1 MDDDHFSTTLAYT
14 KSPKTSRR
22 TTFQNELEAAV
33 SARTNRHKPSYSY
46 SDDFDDDE
54 DHDKDDDGDILSNLL
69 KTQKERKDRF
79 RAGRTKGKINDFML
93 SDDEDENVKPKKVSF
108 LKTKVS
114 SSPVHIEQQDSMKS
128 VGSHHGSFNFT
139 QSRSTPQS
147 PQNSVTTEKNQEADS
162 PLSSQS
168 DNLQPQS
175 TLQKADRSESIMRMR
190 NQTESSLVRK
200 SLSES
205 PLPFNSENSQW
216 KSSVPLPSE
225 GSLCDSPVSLL
236 SDKQDNQRISFGED
250 CDLPIP
256 HPRERSVKTKL
267 PTGQGCPAED
277 MSPRPL
283 PRHKAVNLW
292 ERGPLEEKT
301 QAETTDCSGRAM
313 SIVLSNTS
321 TTNESV
327 QGSDEGW
334 VMSQKSK
341 TYSSSTTETLSEA
354 PATAGSVAS
363 EESKEERQS
372 TSFEEKHES
381 FSGNFGNHT
390 STSHAQRIR
399 KSSDRKSKSSYT
411 AESKYLGTLKILDQR
426 TQEAQQ
432 IPEAA
437 DSLRAAVYQEWVKKK
452 EETIK
457 IKMIAKKQEEK
468 LKEDKKQ
475 EDMLAKIADAKA
487 SYEAWK
493 EKKKDVIRKKEKE
506 KQEEVNRQQTE
517 RDKMQEKK
525 EIAKQVFEKWKQEHD
540 EILKEKIRKK
550 KQTEKREKLQQGQVK
565 DERKRDC
572 TSAFMKWSE
581 QKKCVIQAKV
591 REERKQETFQEV
603 EEQYEKEEREKMAL
617 EVYDKWLRRKEFQ
630 QKRERKE
637 KKIQA
642 ILHDEPP
649 PPWSPPNKTIPFGK

>member
-1 MDDDHFSTTLAYT
+1 MMDDDHFSTTLAYT

-33 SARTNRHKPSYSY
+33 SARTNRHKPRYSY

-69 KTQKERKDRF
+69 KTQKEKKDRF
-79 RAGRTKGKINDFML
+79 RAGRTKGKISDFML
-93 SDDEDENVKPKKVSF
+93 LDDEDENVKPKKLSF
-108 LKTKVS
+108 LKTKVK

-128 VGSHHGSFNFT
+128 AGNHHGSFHF
-139 QSRSTPQS
+139 TPQN
-147 PQNSVTTEKNQEADS
+147 PQNSVTTEKNQEAGS
-162 PLSSQS
+162 PFCSQS

-175 TLQKADRSESIMRMR
+175 TLQKADRSESVMRMR
-190 NQTESSLVRK
+190 NQTESSMVRK

-205 PLPFNSENSQW
+205 PLPFSSEYSQW

-225 GSLCDSPVSLL
+225 GSLCDSPVSLV
-236 SDKQDNQRISFGED
+236 SDKQDNQRISFGKD

-267 PTGQGCPAED
+267 PSGQGCPAED

-283 PRHKAVNLW
+283 PRHKTVNDH
-292 ERGPLEEKT
+292 GPLEEKT
-301 QAETTDCSGRAM
+301 QAETTDCSVRATSTM

-321 TTNESV
+321 TTNDSV
-327 QGSDEGW
+327 QGPDEGRL
-334 VMSQKSK
+334 MSQKSK
-341 TYSSSTTETLSEA
+341 TYSSSTSENISEA
-354 PATAGSVAS
+354 PAIAGSVAS
-363 EESKEERQS
+363 EESKEEIQS
-372 TSFEEKHES
+372 TSFEEKHERS
-381 FSGNFGNHT
+381 HGNFGNHT
-390 STSHAQRIR
+390 FTLPAQKIS
-399 KSSDRKSKSSYT
+399 KSSGRKSKSSYT

-452 EETIK
+452 EEKIK
-457 IKMIAKKQEEK
+457 IKMMAKKQEEK

-493 EKKKDVIRKKEKE
+493 EKKVDVIRKKEKE
-506 KQEEVNRQQTE
+506 KQEAVNRQQME
-517 RDKMQEKK
+517 MDKIQEKK
-525 EIAKQVFEKWKQEHD
+525 ETAKQVFEKWKQEHD

-550 KQTEKREKLQQGQVK
+550 KQTEKREKLQQGRVK
-565 DERKRDC
+565 DERNREC
-572 TSAFMKWSE
+572 TSAFVKWSE

-637 KKIQA
+637 KRIQA
-642 ILHDEPP
+642 ILHDDPL